1 MDRVLL
7 YSTLAESLGEGAN
20 ARFWVTTSDTERCRD
35 LWAEVPAEVE
45 PLPAVAPFKEFPYN
59 FLRRLNDYVWDY
71 RQMPPSRVSMWRHV
85 RRRAVKP
92 RIRALRA
99 PARLLAA
106 LRAERALETWLERLL
121 LGYPRSPEASA
132 RLSARRPDLLVTT
145 GPFQFEQP
153 GIVSAARALGI
164 PVVAMIPSW
173 DNVSTKNRLVFSY
186 DAYLVWSE
194 QTRRELHQF
203 YPSTRDVPVHVVGA
217 PQFDVLHD
225 DRFRQ
230 SREEFCCSQG
240 LRHDR
245 PVVVYALGSPNFIR
259 GEHYGA
265 LLVAEAMER
274 GELGDAQLLV
284 RPHPQHDDGRLG
296 ESFARFGPRVVL
308 QQPADPAASLTART
322 QDERQIVEWVN
333 TFRHADVVVNLSST
347 VTVEA
352 AILDRPVVNLNF
364 DPEPGSPL
372 DALVKDVNLRWTHF
386 KPIAESGG
394 LTLVDDAPALLA
406 AIRTYLERPE
416 LHRAGRRW
424 IADHVCEFPDGRC
437 GDRVAAAL
445 LDLAE
450 RLRRRR
456 PEIQSPNVNRP

>member
-7 YSTLAESLGEGAN
+7 YSDLAATLGDGAS
-20 ARFWVTTSDTERCRD
+20 ARFWVTTADSERCRG
-35 LWAEVPAEVE
+35 LWADVPAEVE

-85 RRRAVKP
+85 RRQTLKP

-99 PARLLAA
+99 PARLLAVV
-106 LRAERALETWLERLL
+106 RAERALEGWLERLL
-121 LGYPRSPEASA
+121 LGYPRSPDASA

-164 PVVAMIPSW
+164 PVAAMIPSW
-173 DNVSTKNRLVFSY
+173 DNVSTKNRLVFRY

-194 QTRRELHQF
+194 QTRRELHHF
-203 YPSTRDVPVHVVGA
+203 YPSTRSVPVYVVGA
-217 PQFDVLHD
+217 PQFDVLLDH
-225 DRFRQ
+225 RFHR
-230 SREEFCCSQG
+230 SRDEFCRSQG
-240 LRHDR
+240 LRPDL
-245 PVVVYALGSPNFIR
+245 PVIVYALGSPNFIR
-259 GEHYGA
+259 GEHHGA
-265 LLVAEAMER
+265 RLVAEAMER

-296 ESFARFGPRVVL
+296 ECFARFGPRVVL
-308 QQPADPAASLTART
+308 QQPADPTASLTART

-352 AILDRPVVNLNF
+352 AILDRPIVNLNF
-364 DPEPGSPL
+364 DPEPGRPL
-372 DALVKDVNLRWTHF
+372 DALVKDVNLKWTHF

-394 LTLVDDAPALLA
+394 LILVDDAPALLD
-406 AIRTYLERPE
+406 AIRTYLEDPE
-416 LHRAGRRW
+416 LHREGRRW
-424 IADHVCEFPDGRC
+424 IADYVCEFPDGRC

-445 LDLAE
+445 LDLATRVRTQGNE
-450 RLRRRR
+450 TT
-456 PEIQSPNVNRP
+456 SHNVN